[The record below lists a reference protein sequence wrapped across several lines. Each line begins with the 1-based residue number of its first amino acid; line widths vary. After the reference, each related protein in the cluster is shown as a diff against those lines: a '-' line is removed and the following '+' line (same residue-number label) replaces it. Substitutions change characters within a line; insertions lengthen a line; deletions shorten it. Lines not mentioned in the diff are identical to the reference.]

1 MHTTKKIGIVVI
13 VLATLFGGVLLSL
26 LSETKQEATTAD
38 CYQKKECVKAASFLN
53 AANIGIGLLFGLFF
67 LGAYLL
73 IFAHGEHA
81 LLRHLEREKQ
91 YLRDEEK
98 LRIVHMLLDANEK
111 NVFDAIRQEEG
122 VTQQTLRY
130 RTSLS
135 KAMVS
140 GILSRFEKKDLI
152 TRVPEGK
159 TYAVYLKKAI

>member
-1 MHTTKKIGIVVI
+1 MHTTKKIGIVVVI
-13 VLATLFGGVLLSL
+13 LAILFSGVLLSL

-67 LGAYLL
+67 LGIYLM

-81 LLRHLEREKQ
+81 LLRHLEREKH
-91 YLRDEEK
+91 YLRREEK
-98 LRIVHMLLDANEK
+98 LNLVRMLLDEHERK
-111 NVFDAIRQEEG
+111 VFDVILEEEG

-130 RTSLS
+130 RTALS

-140 GILSRFEKKDLI
+140 EILSRFEKKDLI